1 MTPITIET
9 EENRILAVKDLGIG
23 IYALSDVSEKLKAG
37 RAGLR
42 WMEECETLRAEL
54 NVAERIIESV
64 RTRMVSAKHRI
75 IESQSLDDR
84 RQHETEV

>member
-9 EENRILAVKDLGIG
+9 ETDRLLAVKDLGIG

-42 WMEECETLRAEL
+42 WMEEYETLRAEL

-75 IESQSLDDR
+75 TESQSLDDR